1 MWANLLSMK
10 KPWMNDQNY
19 KGKKNYVIFY
29 YNFMKEKNIFLLF
42 LIVFNKAFLKG
53 C

>member
-1 MWANLLSMK
+1 
-10 KPWMNDQNY
+10 MNDQNY

-29 YNFMKEKNIFLLF
+29 YNFMKEENIFL
-42 LIVFNKAFLKG
+42 VFNKASLKD